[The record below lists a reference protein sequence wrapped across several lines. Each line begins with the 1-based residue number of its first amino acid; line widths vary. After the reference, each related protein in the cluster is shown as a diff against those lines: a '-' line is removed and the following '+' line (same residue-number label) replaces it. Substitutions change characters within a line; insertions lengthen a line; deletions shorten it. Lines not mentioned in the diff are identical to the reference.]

1 MVVGPYRVV
10 LGVIGNDIHVV
21 ALRLLDIA
29 LRDAGIETRN
39 IGVNRF
45 LEEFLEAVETHDA
58 HAVLL
63 SSNNGE
69 AELWCAN
76 LRRELERRGKGDIL
90 LYIGGTLQIGLGSD
104 ADIERKFL
112 AMGFDRVYSRRGMP
126 GEVAQQLLEDLARTH
141 ADKTA

>member
-1 MVVGPYRVV
+1 MVGPYRAV

-29 LRDAGIETRN
+29 LTEVGVETMN
-39 IGVNRF
+39 IGVNRY
-45 LEEFLEAVETHDA
+45 LDEFVEAVVTHDA

-76 LRRELERRGKGDIL
+76 MRRELARRGKGDIV

-104 ADIERKFL
+104 LEIERKFL
-112 AMGFDRVYSRRGMP
+112 GMGFDRVYSRRGMP
-126 GEVAQQLLEDLARTH
+126 GEVARQLVKDLARKD
-141 ADKTA
+141 AGETA